1 MLTMT
6 AGGTRGIAEA
16 EGHPSVSKGAEWT
29 GKCGLLLIL
38 WCNVDLEVSSV
49 AIQKAVMGLTS
60 QPFQHLI
67 DERKGVMIFPSG
79 LVETS
84 VVNANSPTILH
95 SGWNEL
101 ILLVG
106 HDSHSGFL
114 WNHLH

>member
-1 MLTMT
+1 
-6 AGGTRGIAEA
+6 
-16 EGHPSVSKGAEWT
+16 
-29 GKCGLLLIL
+29 
-38 WCNVDLEVSSV
+38 
-49 AIQKAVMGLTS
+49 MGLTS

-67 DERKGVMIFPSG
+67 NERKGVMIFPSG

-84 VVNANSPTILH
+84 VVNADSPAILH

-114 WNHLH
+114 WNYLHRADPLAVRDGIDNASLQ